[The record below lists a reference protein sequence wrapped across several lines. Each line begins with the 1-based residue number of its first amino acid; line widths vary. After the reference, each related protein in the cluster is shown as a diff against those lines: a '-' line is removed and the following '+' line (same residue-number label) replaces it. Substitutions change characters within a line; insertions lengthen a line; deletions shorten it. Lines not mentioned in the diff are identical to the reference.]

1 MKFSKIILSALLVV
15 AMSACNSDKS
25 AKQADDDTAA
35 QTEMKQTEQAEPT
48 DDAEELADNGA
59 VLELGAADNI
69 IPETNPVVIDFNAT
83 WCGPCQKFGPIY
95 HKVAGEYASKAVFTS
110 ADVDVCKD
118 LAEKYEISSIP
129 TVAII
134 YPESTGRQP
143 VVEVGF
149 MDEETFKAFLDKNL

>member
-15 AMSACNSDKS
+15 AMAACNSDKS
-25 AKQADDDTAA
+25 AKQVNDDTTA
-35 QTEMKQTEQAEPT
+35 QNEMKQTEKAEIS
-48 DDAEELADNGA
+48 DDAKELADNGA

-118 LAEKYEISSIP
+118 LAEKYEISNIP

-143 VVEVGF
+143 IVEVGF

>member
-15 AMSACNSDKS
+15 AMAACNSDKS
-25 AKQADDDTAA
+25 AKQVDDDATA
-35 QTEMKQTEQAEPT
+35 QNKMKQTEKAET
-48 DDAEELADNGA
+48 SDDANELADNGA
-59 VLELGAADNI
+59 VLELGASDNI

-118 LAEKYEISSIP
+118 LAEKYEISNIP

-149 MDEETFKAFLDKNL
+149 MDEETFKAFLDNNL

>member
-15 AMSACNSDKS
+15 AMTACNSDKS
-25 AKQADDDTAA
+25 AKQADDDAN
-35 QTEMKQTEQAEPT
+35 
-48 DDAEELADNGA
+48 ELADNGA
-59 VLELGAADNI
+59 VIELGAADNI

-149 MDEETFKAFLDKNL
+149 MDEETFKAFLDNNL